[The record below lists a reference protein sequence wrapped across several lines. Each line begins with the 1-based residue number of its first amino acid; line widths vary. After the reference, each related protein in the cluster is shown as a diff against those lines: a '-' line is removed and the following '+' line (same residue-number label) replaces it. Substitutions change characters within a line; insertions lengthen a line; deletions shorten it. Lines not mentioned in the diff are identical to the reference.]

1 MLEETLK
8 FVLAG
13 ARRAPAAVLPR
24 RLEALFRQLG
34 GASGEADAADTED
47 LIWGLWMEYPVAVAA
62 DRLEEATR
70 LIAGRELE
78 HAEALLDALVIQ
90 YPDYAEAWNKRAT
103 LYFLQGRDDESV
115 RDIRRT
121 LELEPRH
128 FGAICGFGQI
138 CLRSGRPDL
147 ALFALQAAL
156 DINPHLAGAR
166 RVLDELKSG
175 SGGPAH

>member
-8 FVLAG
+8 FLLSG
-13 ARRAPAAVLPR
+13 TRRAPAAVLPARLDELFR
-24 RLEALFRQLG
+24 RLAAPAGELEA
-34 GASGEADAADTED
+34 AETED
-47 LIWGLWMEYPVAVAA
+47 LIWGLWMEYPLEVAA

-103 LYFLQGRDDESV
+103 LYFLQGRDEESV

-166 RVLDELKSG
+166 RVLDELKTG

>member
-8 FVLAG
+8 FLLAG
-13 ARRAPAAVLPR
+13 AARTPAPVLPR
-24 RLEALFRQLG
+24 RLDALFRRLAAA
-34 GASGEADAADTED
+34 ASDPDAAETED
-47 LIWGLWMEYPVAVAA
+47 LIWGLWMEYPVEVAA

-78 HAEALLDALVIQ
+78 HAEALLDALVTR
-90 YPDYAEAWNKRAT
+90 YPDFAEAWNKRAT

-138 CLRSGRPDL
+138 CLRNRRPDL

-156 DINPHLAGAR
+156 DLNPHLAGAR
-166 RVLDELKSG
+166 RVLEELKG
-175 SGGPAH
+175 GAGGPVH